1 MEDILKLN
9 PSQPRP
15 CSLSISQSSILEGHT
30 NYTKSVTE
38 FYTVQDMMK
47 GIRELS

>member
-9 PSQPRP
+9 PSQRRP